1 MLEFVIDVLGEVFI
15 ELFAEGA
22 VEASQN
28 SRVPR
33 PIRIVLTAVIGLFA
47 LAILGVAVAA
57 CVYAF
62 QEDVGMGLL
71 VLAVVLLMVFGLVT
85 SIRKQIRKKKKEL

>member
-22 VEASQN
+22 VEATRS

-33 PIRIVLTAVIGLFA
+33 PIRIVLMAVIGLFV
-47 LAILGVAVAA
+47 LAILSVAVAA

-62 QEDVGMGLL
+62 REDVGIGLL
-71 VLAVVLLMVFGLVT
+71 VLAVVLLMVFGLAR
-85 SIRKQIRKKKKEL
+85 SIRKQIRKKEEL